1 MDGERPTPVPESGLT
16 LMRAKNNPLF
26 ADSVLFDMYMRALS
40 EVLGKDEIRV
50 ALDELNLSAS
60 KLRRTLI
67 SDARR
72 VLSLLPEEF
81 AAYEITRDPVRV
93 PTDPNFFGVRW
104 AGRILLTAGAA
115 LLVTGLVANR
125 IWAWGWILFWAG
137 GTTFIAGGATF
148 ALLRLLK
155 LKAAGASSPVT

>member
-1 MDGERPTPVPESGLT
+1 
-16 LMRAKNNPLF
+16 MRAKNNPLF

-72 VLSLLPEEF
+72 VLSLLRRSSRP
-81 AAYEITRDPVRV
+81 TR
-93 PTDPNFFGVRW
+93 
-104 AGRILLTAGAA
+104 
-115 LLVTGLVANR
+115 
-125 IWAWGWILFWAG
+125 
-137 GTTFIAGGATF
+137 
-148 ALLRLLK
+148 
-155 LKAAGASSPVT
+155 